1 MTDTQI
7 PASSTA
13 ASGAVPATAKV
24 VVIGAGIVGNC
35 LVGHLSR
42 LGWTDMVLI
51 DKGPLPNPGGSTGHA
66 SNFIFPTD
74 HNKEMAFLTIDSQNQ
89 YVEAGLNNTCG
100 GIEVAREPERLEEFK
115 RRMTSA
121 KAWGI
126 DARLVTPAEIKEMVP
141 FINEDILLGGFY
153 TPSVSV
159 VDSLATGTTMR
170 DEAVAAGVLQVFAN
184 TEVLDVE
191 TTDGPGGPTVS
202 AVVTDK
208 GRIEAEYVVVA
219 CGVWSPRIARMAG
232 ANIPLTP
239 AVHQMADVGPID
251 ILQESNKELAYPIVR
266 DMDTFCY
273 ERQSAGSMEVG
284 SYAHRPIL
292 MRPDDIP
299 SIAASALTPTELPLT
314 YDDFDP
320 QMEQAIELMEMLGD
334 AEIRYA
340 INGLLSLTPDAN
352 PVLGET
358 VEVRNLWSAAA
369 VWIKEGPGIA
379 QLVAEWMTY
388 GYPHM
393 CDPHGSDISRFYPH
407 EKTEWHINARCNE
420 HFNKTYGIVH
430 PREQWAS
437 QRGMR
442 RSPFYAREEALGATF
457 FDARGWERPQW
468 YSSNAKLI
476 EKFPDACQPRT
487 HEWDGR
493 WWSPIT
499 NAEHLQMRES
509 VGIVDLTAFNEFDF
523 EGPGALAF
531 LQYMTVNSCDVAV
544 GRSVYTP
551 LLTPHGGFR
560 GDLTIQR
567 LGADHFRVITGAF
580 DGGRDNYWFR
590 KYMPTDGSVTFTDM
604 SPSLCTVGVW
614 GPNAAATMAKLV
626 TDETTA
632 AYDLGQEG
640 FPYGAVRDVLID
652 GVPCT
657 MFRISYVG
665 ENGWEIYTRMEH
677 GLKVWDAITVAGH
690 EFDIIPVGIGVY
702 AVTGRIE
709 KGYRLMGA
717 ELESEYDPVEAGLA
731 RPKVK
736 SADFLGKEAY
746 LAARE
751 AGPAATM
758 CTLSM
763 DSQRC
768 ADGYDRF
775 PTGGNEPILTLDG
788 ERILDAKGR
797 VSRVTTAGAGPSV
810 GKYLLLSY
818 LPPEHAVEGT
828 KLQVMYMNECYPVTV
843 ERASAQP
850 LFDPADARMKS

>member
-1 MTDTQI
+1 MSEF
-7 PASSTA
+7 PSSA
-13 ASGAVPATAKV
+13 RV

-89 YVEAGLNNTCG
+89 YIDHGLNNTCG
-100 GIEVAREPERLEEFK
+100 GIEVAREPQRLEEFQ

-141 FINEDILLGGFY
+141 FINEEILLGGYY
-153 TPSVSV
+153 TPSVSC
-159 VDSLATGTTMR
+159 VDSLETGTRMR
-170 DEAVAAGVLQVFAN
+170 NEAVQNSGLQVFAN
-184 TEVLDVE
+184 TEVLDIE
-191 TTDGPGGPTVS
+191 TTPVPNGLPKVS

-219 CGVWSPRIARMAG
+219 CGVWSPRIAKMAG
-232 ANIPLTP
+232 ATIPLTP

-251 ILQESNKELAYPIVR
+251 ILQQSNAEVAYPIIR

-273 ERQSAGSMEVG
+273 ERQTAGSMEVG
-284 SYAHRPIL
+284 SYAHRAIL
-292 MRPDDIP
+292 MHPDDIP
-299 SIAASALTPTELPLT
+299 SNEEAALSPTELPLT

-352 PVLGET
+352 PVLGEC
-358 VEVRNLWSAAA
+358 VEVQNLWSAAA

-407 EKTEWHINARCNE
+407 EKTEHHINARCTE

-442 RSPFYAREEALGATF
+442 RSPFYAREEALGAVF

-468 YSSNAKLI
+468 YESNAKLMAKYP
-476 EKFPDACQPRT
+476 EACQPRQ
-487 HEWDGR
+487 HEWDAR

-499 NAEHLQMRES
+499 NAEHLQMRAS
-509 VGIVDLTAFNEFDF
+509 VGMVDLTAFNEFDF
-523 EGPGALAF
+523 EGPGACDF
-531 LQYMTVNSCDVAV
+531 LQYVCVNNVDVAV

-567 LGADHFRVITGAF
+567 LGDEHFRVITGAF
-580 DGGRDNYWFR
+580 DGGRDHYWFR
-590 KYMPTDGSVTFTDM
+590 KHLPTDGSVTFTDR
-604 SPSLCTVGVW
+604 SQGICTIGVW
-614 GPNAAATMAKLV
+614 GPNAEATMAKIV
-626 TDETTA
+626 TDQSKP
-632 AYDLGQEG
+632 YDVSQGG
-640 FPYGAVRDVLID
+640 FPYGAVREVLID
-652 GVPCT
+652 GIPCT

-677 GLKVWDAITVAGH
+677 GLKLWDTIWAAGE
-690 EFDIIPVGIGVY
+690 EFEIIPVGIGVY

-717 ELESEYDPVEAGLA
+717 ELESEYNPVEAGLA

-736 SADFLGKEAY
+736 SAEFIGKAAY

-751 AGPAATM
+751 AGPAAIM
-758 CTLSM
+758 CTLTM

-768 ADGYDRF
+768 AAGYDRF

-788 ERILDAKGR
+788 ERIVDAKGR

-810 GKYLLLSY
+810 GSYLLLAY

-828 KLQVMYMNECYPVTV
+828 KLQVMYMNELYPVTV
-843 ERASAQP
+843 ARAGSTP
-850 LFDPADARMKS
+850 LFDPDDARMKS